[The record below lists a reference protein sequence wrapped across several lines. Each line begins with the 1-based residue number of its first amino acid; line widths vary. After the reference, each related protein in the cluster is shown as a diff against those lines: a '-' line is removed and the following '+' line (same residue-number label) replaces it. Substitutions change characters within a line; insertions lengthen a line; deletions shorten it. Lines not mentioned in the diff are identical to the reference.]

1 MWSDGAIGREGR
13 VKVRPFRSKTV
24 KARLPQNP
32 SKTVKAPLLMSTA
45 ADDDDVV
52 VLGVV
57 TRKQRDAEGCA
68 EAMDLEAD
76 EA

>member
-1 MWSDGAIGREGR
+1 
-13 VKVRPFRSKTV
+13 
-24 KARLPQNP
+24 
-32 SKTVKAPLLMSTA
+32 MSTA